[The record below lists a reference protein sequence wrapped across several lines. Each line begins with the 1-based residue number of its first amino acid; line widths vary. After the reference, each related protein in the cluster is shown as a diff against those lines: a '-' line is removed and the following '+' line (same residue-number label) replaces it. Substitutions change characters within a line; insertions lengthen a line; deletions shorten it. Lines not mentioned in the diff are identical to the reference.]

1 VTYSPYWCP
10 MLSKKQ
16 ADYLVQDFYDEQHP
30 QQLFGKKILENTRIW
45 RSIGTVHAS
54 CQKQT
59 TYSEQ
64 KYCT

>member
-1 VTYSPYWCP
+1 
-10 MLSKKQ
+10 MLPKKQ

-45 RSIGTVHAS
+45 RSTGTVHAS

-59 TYSEQ
+59 TYSKH